1 MTTFFRKT
9 ISAGLLKYVDFEI
22 RSDNI
27 FCGKEHYFSPGCDR
41 FFYFME
47 RSTEIYEGRNE
58 NVELYDWKA

>member
-22 RSDNI
+22 RSENI

-41 FFYFME
+41 FFILWKE
-47 RSTEIYEGRNE
+47 AQRSMR
-58 NVELYDWKA
+58 VEMRM